1 MIDEMSIK
9 RQITWVHSDHK
20 GVGYVHLGGQQR
32 GIDTEIGTNAL
43 VLMAVGMKNKWKLPI
58 SFHFTAGL
66 SAKTLSVLV
75 KQAIDSLHQLNIHV
89 IALVIDGLRKNLA

>member
-9 RQITWVHSDHK
+9 RQITWVPSDHK

-43 VLMAVGMKNKWKLPI
+43 VLMAVGMKKKWQLPLHSRTQCRNTI
-58 SFHFTAGL
+58 CS
-66 SAKTLSVLV
+66 SKTSY
-75 KQAIDSLHQLNIHV
+75 
-89 IALVIDGLRKNLA
+89 

>member
-1 MIDEMSIK
+1 MIDEMPIK
-9 RQITWVHSDHK
+9 RQITWVPSDHK
-20 GVGYVHLGGQQR
+20 GVGYVHLSSQQR

-43 VLMAVGMKNKWKLPI
+43 VLMAVGMKKKWKLSI

-66 SAKTLSVLV
+66 SAETLSVLV

-89 IALVIDGLRKNLA
+89 IALVKDDLRKNVA